1 MNLLEA
7 VFLGI
12 VQGLTEFLPISSSGH
27 LVLVEFL
34 LKIKLDDLSYEVFV
48 HFGTLFSVLLVFRRT
63 IGAMLKA
70 VWLQIFSF
78 IPNRRKANFEDE
90 NAGLFWFIIV
100 GSIPA
105 GFAGLFF
112 KSQIEKSFGS
122 ATFAAI
128 MLLVTG
134 AILFSTAF
142 FKTHKNRM
150 GFVDAIW
157 IGIGQAL
164 AILPGISRSGITIS
178 AGIFRG
184 VDKSKA
190 AEFSFLLSLPAIF
203 GASLIELRE
212 VLGNPLLQQNLAVYL
227 AGAVSSFGV
236 GYAAIRFL
244 LRVIKKGKFQYFAY
258 YCFAVGIF
266 FLIFLR

>member
-1 MNLLEA
+1 LNLLEA
-7 VFLGI
+7 MLLGI

-27 LVLVEFL
+27 LVLIEFL

-63 IGAMLKA
+63 IGAMFKA
-70 VWLQIFSF
+70 VWFQICSF
-78 IPNRRKANFEDE
+78 VSDGRKSDSRDE
-90 NAGLFWFIIV
+90 NAGLFWLIIV

-105 GFAGLFF
+105 GLAGMLF

-134 AILFSTAF
+134 TVLFLSAYF
-142 FKTHKNRM
+142 RPRKERM
-150 GFVDAIW
+150 NFSDAGW
-157 IGIGQAL
+157 VGISQAL

-190 AEFSFLLSLPAIF
+190 AEFSFLLSLPAIL
-203 GASLIELRE
+203 GASMIELRE
-212 VLGNPLLQQNLAVYL
+212 VLINPHLQQNLTAYF
-227 AGAVSSFGV
+227 AGAVAAFGM
-236 GYAAIRFL
+236 GYIAIKFL
-244 LRVIKKGKFQYFAY
+244 LGVIKKGKFQYFAY
-258 YCFAVGIF
+258 YCFAAGIF

>member
-1 MNLLEA
+1 LNLLEA
-7 VFLGI
+7 MLLGI

-27 LVLVEFL
+27 LVLIEFL

-48 HFGTLFSVLLVFRRT
+48 HLGTLFSVLLVFKRT

-70 VWLQIFSF
+70 VWLQFCSSISKGSES
-78 IPNRRKANFEDE
+78 NLKDE
-90 NAGLFWFIIV
+90 NLRLFWLILAGSVPAGL
-100 GSIPA
+100 
-105 GFAGLFF
+105 AGLLF
-112 KSQIEKSFGS
+112 KSQVEKSFGS
-122 ATFAAI
+122 ATFAAT

-134 AILFSTAF
+134 IVLFLSAF
-142 FKTHKNRM
+142 FKPRKERM
-150 GFVDAIW
+150 SFSDAGW
-157 IGIGQAL
+157 VGIGQAL
-164 AILPGISRSGITIS
+164 AILPGISRSGMTIS

-184 VDKSKA
+184 VEKSKA
-190 AEFSFLLSLPAIF
+190 AEFSFLLSLPAIL

-212 VLGNPLLQQNLAVYL
+212 VMGNPLLQQNLTVYL
-227 AGAVSSFGV
+227 TGAVSSFGV

-244 LRVIKKGKFQYFAY
+244 LSVIIKGKFHYFAY

>member
-1 MNLLEA
+1 LNLLEA
-7 VFLGI
+7 VVLGI

-34 LKIKLDDLSYEVFV
+34 LKIRLDDLSYEVFV

-63 IGAMLKA
+63 IWSMFKA
-70 VWLQIFSF
+70 VGIQISLF
-78 IPNRRKANFEDE
+78 IPNQRKSNFKDE
-90 NAGLFWFIIV
+90 NVDLFWLIIV

-105 GFAGLFF
+105 GFAGLFL

-122 ATFAAI
+122 ATFVAI

-134 AILFSTAF
+134 AVLFSTTF
-142 FKTHKNRM
+142 FKPLRDRM
-150 GFVDAIW
+150 NFGDAIW

-184 VDKSKA
+184 VNKSRA
-190 AEFSFLLSLPAIF
+190 AEFSFLLSLPAIL
-203 GASLIELRE
+203 GASLVELKE
-212 VLGNPLLQQNLAVYL
+212 VMENPLLQQNLAVYL
-227 AGAVSSFGV
+227 TGAVSSFGV

-244 LRVIKKGKFQYFAY
+244 LSVIIKGKFHYFAY
-258 YCFAVGIF
+258 YCFAAGIF